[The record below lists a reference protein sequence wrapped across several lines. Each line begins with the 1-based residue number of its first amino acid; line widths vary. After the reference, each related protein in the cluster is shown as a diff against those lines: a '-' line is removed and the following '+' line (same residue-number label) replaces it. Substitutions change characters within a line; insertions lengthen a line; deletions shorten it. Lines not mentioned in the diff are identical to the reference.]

1 MRNYFSN
8 IIFTRQILCVL
19 LLILVLVPTFFIHSQ
34 KYPDWGDDFAQ
45 YIYQSQHIHSSTES
59 YKQVLNIEEYSS
71 QKRSVFFSVIL
82 SVATPTLHIQNYVDV
97 ISITYIVAA
106 LCFFLFLTS
115 HFSLAISFVTT
126 LAVFYNFLFLRL
138 KSEVVPEFVFMALF
152 YGVLYLTTLSK
163 KWPRYVIP
171 ILLGL
176 LISVRF
182 VGLSLVLAYVLFL
195 MFNQDKTTKQKVK
208 EVVICVLIFSSIIIL
223 INTCLLSSI
232 QNQELKLYSSIVAN
246 DYHFNTISENVSI
259 YSRYLTLFFE
269 QEIPYWINS
278 IITVFVFTFFL
289 IGFIFSLLK
298 KRNILHFSFISYFL
312 FLFFYP
318 YNADTIKYLIPI
330 VPLLF
335 YFIIVGLKLGF
346 EKINLK
352 YQNTCIVICLSIV
365 FLSNTK
371 TIWLSMK
378 HIDTSIGPYETS
390 VLQDFEK
397 IKTIV
402 TPSENIA
409 FGKPFIINLLAKR
422 DAYFLS
428 QKNYRQ
434 VLQHANFVLLAKQHV
449 NELYP
454 KTIGIEMSRGDTTE
468 LNHFYLIKL

>member
-8 IIFTRQILCVL
+8 IIFTRQIMCVL
-19 LLILVLVPTFFIHSQ
+19 LLVIILVPTFFIHSQ

-45 YIYQSQHIHSSTES
+45 YIYQSQHIHSSSDS

-82 SVATPTLHIQNYVDV
+82 SVVTPTLHIQNYVDV
-97 ISITYIVAA
+97 ISITYIIAA
-106 LCFFLFLTS
+106 LCFFMFLTS

-138 KSEVVPEFVFMALF
+138 KSEVVPEFVFIALF
-152 YGVLYLTTLSK
+152 YYVLYLTTVSK
-163 KWPRYVIP
+163 KWILYIIP

-176 LISVRF
+176 LVSVRF
-182 VGLSLVLAYVLFL
+182 VGLSLVLAYVCFLF
-195 MFNQDKTTKQKVK
+195 FEQDKTMKQKIK
-208 EVVICVLIFSSIIIL
+208 DIAIGLFIIL
-223 INTCLLSSI
+223 GCVMIINTCLLSSV
-232 QNQELKLYSSIVAN
+232 QNQELKLYSSIVVN
-246 DYHFNTISENVSI
+246 GYHFNTIFKNVSI
-259 YSRYLTLFFE
+259 YSSYLTLFFE
-269 QEIPYWINS
+269 QEIPYWMNS
-278 IITVFVFTFFL
+278 IITLFAFTFFF

-298 KRNILHFSFISYFL
+298 KRDILHFSFIFYFL

-335 YFIIVGLKLGF
+335 YFIIIGLKLVF
-346 EKINLK
+346 EKINFK
-352 YQNTCIVICLSIV
+352 YQNIGIVACFGIV
-365 FLSNTK
+365 FLSNSK
-371 TIWLSMK
+371 TIWLSIK
-378 HIDTSIGPYETS
+378 HTDTNIGPYETS

-397 IKTIV
+397 IKRMV
-402 TPSENIA
+402 TPRENIA
-409 FGKPFIINLLAKR
+409 FGKPFIINLLADR

-428 QKNYRQ
+428 QTNYKQ

-454 KTIGIEMSRGDTTE
+454 KTIGIETGRGDTTE